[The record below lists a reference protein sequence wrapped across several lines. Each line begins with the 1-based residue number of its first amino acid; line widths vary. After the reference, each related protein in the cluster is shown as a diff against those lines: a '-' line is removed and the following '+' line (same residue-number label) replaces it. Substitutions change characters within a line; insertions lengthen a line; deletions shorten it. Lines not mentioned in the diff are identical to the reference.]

1 MNMNWKIISLFWFL
15 IFCVSCGSHKSS
27 SSSSDASVIKADG
40 KLSDHIDFTE
50 NYLLLDT
57 VTDAQIN
64 WPEKIYKSPDGTI
77 WISDSRAR
85 KLVNFTP
92 EGKWL
97 NTFSKF
103 GQGPGEYLDISDFEI
118 TKDGHLYI
126 LDGRLDK
133 VMIYDNNGNFS
144 KSLKPPF
151 EADMM
156 HILDNGNILFGIS
169 TWDEGHGKEWQIALT
184 DSECNPIKFMIPAD
198 EFFDPNTWLGTSG
211 FTITQDGK
219 TVYNREIDDNIYI
232 FNQQGEI
239 ESVTRLDFGKYT
251 VQDED
256 KKNIEGNR
264 NFENYR
270 NIVSKVGMADGN
282 FMGNI
287 WVNGN
292 LAIFSTKDG
301 KAEIQPIDKHL
312 KNIGAIDGCMVLPIM
327 VNDEELNLPDSV
339 RNHLDNEGMALRLL
353 KF

>member
-1 MNMNWKIISLFWFL
+1 MNWKIVSLFWFL
-15 IFCVSCGSHKSS
+15 IFCVSCSSHKSS

-40 KLSDHIDFTE
+40 KLSDHIEVQE

-77 WISDSRAR
+77 WISDMRAR
-85 KLVNFTP
+85 KLVNFTS

-97 NTFSKF
+97 NTFSKI
-103 GQGPGEYLDISDFEI
+103 GQGPGEYLNISDFEI

-169 TWDEGHGKEWQIALT
+169 SWDQGHGKEWRIALT
-184 DSECNPIKFMIPAD
+184 DSEGNPITFMIPAD
-198 EFFDPNTWLGTSG
+198 EFFDPNIWLGTSG

-219 TVYNREIDDNIYI
+219 TIYNREIDDNIYI

-239 ESVTRLDFGKYT
+239 ESVTHMDFGKYT

-256 KKNIEGNR
+256 KKNIEDNS

-301 KAEIQPIDKHL
+301 KAEIQPIDSQFQ
-312 KNIGAIDGCMVLPIM
+312 NIGTIDGCLVIPIM